1 MLLFRIV
8 CSDTQYV
15 KTKLFGVWELDV
27 QLFRPELSSLEKV
40 QQPSSSCLRVLRSE
54 GSSLVSFVLKE
65 LSSPGVC
72 VLESLSGLCIES
84 PQLLFICVSMLLFES
99 LSHIWELGLQCLD

>member
-1 MLLFRIV
+1 M
-8 CSDTQYV
+8 
-15 KTKLFGVWELDV
+15 KTKLFGIWELDV
-27 QLFRPELSSLEKV
+27 QLFRPELNSLEKV

-54 GSSLVSFVLKE
+54 GNGLVSFILKE

-84 PQLLFICVSMLLFES
+84 PQLLFICVSLLLFES
-99 LSHIWELGLQCLD
+99 LSHIWELGLRCLD